1 MKLKT
6 KKTLTILHLLT
17 GEARTAEGV
26 PFQIGTA
33 IGSDWQLDDE
43 TGQGGGAAISINKA
57 STKSG
62 YSLQPI
68 SVQGDDSGLFLN
80 GVPFLKQA
88 ALPPNRPVTLKFAK
102 DLFAIALVAN
112 PNKWL
117 DSIDLHNW
125 MLFNAKANAFLG
137 TAPFNGIGQL
147 IASSGQPFEQC
158 AILPKGLKSS
168 AFWVISLPEL
178 MPPPDTPAPTT
189 PAPANPA
196 PTTPAPA
203 THAPVNPKPS
213 KPKPLTLKPSK
224 PKPLS
229 LKSSKPKPV
238 TPAPVTPAPV
248 APAPIEEP
256 AHAEPVPV
264 GQPQKPISTTHG
276 EHSCPICWQHFDNKD
291 ILHVASHPDLRGD
304 ELLGANEMR
313 RFIPSQYDEDGH
325 PLDDFGLPAPD
336 MACPH
341 CHQRLPQGFLELP
354 HHIFSM
360 VGAPASGKSYY
371 LAILV
376 QQLKRCLF
384 EKFSLGFGDQ
394 DPAYNV
400 KLNDTSNRLFRA
412 STPEEA
418 AINKTQLSGGVYR
431 RVLRAGQEVDLPMPY
446 IFNCSRF
453 DVEGSEKCIVFYD
466 NAGEHFLPQNST
478 ADDFHILHMAKAA
491 GLFFLFDPVS
501 NIEFRRRLRE
511 SEDPQMKLKNYES
524 DSQDVILAQMN
535 AKIKRALGIA
545 LTGKLDVPL
554 AIMVNKSDIWLELLA
569 EHGELEDPIVEGHL
583 DMGILDRNSEVIHSL
598 MAHLCPAVVANAKK
612 LSSEIRYFA
621 ISAFGHSP
629 FIYEDSD
636 TGRKMIAPDPEKIE
650 PQMLEIPTIWVLS
663 KIAPGLIP
671 TR

>member
-1 MKLKT
+1 
-6 KKTLTILHLLT
+6 
-17 GEARTAEGV
+17 V
-26 PFQIGTA
+26 
-33 IGSDWQLDDE
+33 
-43 TGQGGGAAISINKA
+43 
-57 STKSG
+57 
-62 YSLQPI
+62 
-68 SVQGDDSGLFLN
+68 
-80 GVPFLKQA
+80 
-88 ALPPNRPVTLKFAK
+88 
-102 DLFAIALVAN
+102 
-112 PNKWL
+112 
-117 DSIDLHNW
+117 
-125 MLFNAKANAFLG
+125 
-137 TAPFNGIGQL
+137 
-147 IASSGQPFEQC
+147 
-158 AILPKGLKSS
+158 
-168 AFWVISLPEL
+168 
-178 MPPPDTPAPTT
+178 
-189 PAPANPA
+189 
-196 PTTPAPA
+196 
-203 THAPVNPKPS
+203 
-213 KPKPLTLKPSK
+213 
-224 PKPLS
+224 
-229 LKSSKPKPV
+229 
-238 TPAPVTPAPV
+238 
-248 APAPIEEP
+248 EP
-256 AHAEPVPV
+256 APV

-304 ELLGANEMR
+304 ELLGTNEMR

-412 STPEEA
+412 STPEQA

-501 NIEFRRRLRE
+501 NIEFRRRLRG
-511 SEDPQMKLKNYES
+511 SEDPQMKLQNYEP

-535 AKIKRALGIA
+535 AKIKRTLGIP

-569 EHGELEDPIVEGHL
+569 EHGELEDPIIDGHL
-583 DMGILDRNSEVIHSL
+583 DIGILDRNSEVIHSL
-598 MAHLCPAVVANAKK
+598 MARLCPAIVANAKK